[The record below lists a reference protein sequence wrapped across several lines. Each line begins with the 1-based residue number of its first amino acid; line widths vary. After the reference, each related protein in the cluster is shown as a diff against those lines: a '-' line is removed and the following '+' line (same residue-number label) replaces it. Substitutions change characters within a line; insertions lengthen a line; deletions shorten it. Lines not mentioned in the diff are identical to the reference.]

1 MLPLQPPDAVQDVAL
16 VLDQVRVLD
25 SPLVTDVGF
34 ALSDTVGATASHAVL
49 AFKVALWAD
58 SLPALS

>member
-34 ALSDTVGATASHAVL
+34 ALSDTVGATASDVVL